1 MSATGWSPTRE
12 SLQKNTARLSTLCEA
27 IELSRGLKAAAHQS
41 LLQRNLRRRKRLPL
55 TSPTSWR
62 IWETDVDNQQIS
74 RMLDYLLNDCDLDD
88 EEEFTDF
95 EREFVNDIGEM
106 EENTKLSDMQIA
118 KLKEIYDA
126 H

>member
-1 MSATGWSPTRE
+1 
-12 SLQKNTARLSTLCEA
+12 
-27 IELSRGLKAAAHQS
+27 
-41 LLQRNLRRRKRLPL
+41 
-55 TSPTSWR
+55 
-62 IWETDVDNQQIS
+62 VDNQQIS